1 MGISILNLTKSFD
14 EKVIFE
20 KLSHVFPDVGVALI
34 SGKSGCG
41 KTTLLRIISGIDK
54 IYGGSVDV
62 DGRVSFAFQEYRL
75 LPWLNAVDNVS
86 VAAFDSVTNEAKNAA
101 RSTLRRLGFS
111 ERDMHLYP
119 SELSG
124 GMKQRVSLA
133 RAFLADSD
141 ILILDEPTKELD
153 KDLSSTVYSMIAEAS
168 TDRLVLLVTHESVPN
183 SLQIADR
190 MDL

>member
-1 MGISILNLTKSFD
+1 MGISILNLTKAFD
-14 EKVIFE
+14 EKVIFD
-20 KLSHVFPDVGVALI
+20 KLSHVFPTAGVALI

-54 IYGGSVDV
+54 IYSGSIVV
-62 DGRVSFAFQEYRL
+62 NGRVSFAFQEYRL
-75 LPWLNAVDNVS
+75 LPWLSAVDNVT
-86 VAAFDSVTNEAKNAA
+86 VAAFESATSEA
-101 RSTLRRLGFS
+101 RSAAQDTLRRLGFS

-133 RAFLADSD
+133 RAFLADSE

-153 KDLSSTVYSMIAEAS
+153 KDLAKTVYSMISEAS
-168 TDRLVLLVTHESVPN
+168 VDRLVLLVTHENVPDDMP
-183 SLQIADR
+183 IADHIY
-190 MDL
+190 L